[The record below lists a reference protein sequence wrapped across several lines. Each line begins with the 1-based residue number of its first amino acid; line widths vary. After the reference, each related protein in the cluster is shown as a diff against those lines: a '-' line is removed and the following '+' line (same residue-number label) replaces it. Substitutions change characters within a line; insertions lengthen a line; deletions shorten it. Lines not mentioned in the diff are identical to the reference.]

1 MKLPKK
7 YIPKHL
13 EDEDREKQAREIMKS
28 REKYE
33 KGEYHIREKVPSF
46 QSRGSPHIRNAK
58 EEYDITTLKP
68 SLKLARRT
76 GCSMKGMKEILAR
89 GKGAYYSSGSRPNQT
104 PHSWAYARLASAIT
118 GAKSAAVDFDIL
130 ERTCRP
136 DSRALKLAKK
146 AVKKHG
152 TGRRR
157 VPKRKTKKK
166 RNTKKK

>member
-1 MKLPKK
+1 MKLPKR

-33 KGEYHIREKVPSF
+33 KGEYHIRNKIPSF
-46 QSRGSPHIRNAK
+46 QSRESPHIRNAK
-58 EEYDITTLKP
+58 KEYGITTLTP
-68 SLKLARRT
+68 SIKLARRT
-76 GCSMKGMKEILAR
+76 GCSMKGMEEILSK

-104 PHSWAYARLASAIT
+104 SHSWAYARLASAIT
-118 GAKSAAVDFDIL
+118 GGKSAAVDYDIL

-136 DSRALKLAKK
+136 DSRALELAKK
-146 AVKKHG
+146 AVEKHG

-166 RNTKKK
+166 IKTNKK